1 MLNQKHAVVHILVVW
16 HSAMKKRKEIL
27 SDLNSS
33 FQILKVFRGHWSKSK
48 WLDNWI
54 VFYAHSQHHQKY
66 DVFRRI
72 LFGKMRECQKGD
84 FEVVVFR
91 DNNPVFEK
99 RETSSGIRKVNT
111 RVFDKK
117 QMYRK
122 WTGGGSKIHGS
133 DDAWETNKDLTLM
146 FGMNTADFCDFYR
159 KDLENLKE
167 CNNEWVED
175 SFYRN
180 CIGVDGYKDIQ
191 QFFYVLNNTIRYCV
205 LRNHEPIPEYYTA
218 EGHGDID
225 LLVENRNYI
234 AYLTLAKPQF
244 PQEFR
249 VYHHIKIGNSIVP
262 FDFRSVGDGYYDETW
277 QESILE
283 TRVFT
288 KNLFYVPN
296 PENQF
301 YSLLYHAYVQKM
313 EVKPDYFPKLSNYGR
328 IINVSIALDK
338 ETALKCLDEFML
350 SHKYEYTIPNDKSVI
365 FNYDNLKYSDY
376 VSHNGYCVCRN
387 FARKDPIGF
396 FESIVCKKNNSFEKK
411 GTKWLV
417 DNEYNFLSKL
427 SDRSFPK
434 ILSYKTLNDDE
445 SSFEM
450 TSLPG
455 IPANEFFSKRLNFNK
470 KNIQDFLKES
480 LRIFSVLHKEKILH
494 RDVKL
499 DNFLISCSENR
510 MNVYLI
516 DFGWATDYNHYN
528 SPTPE
533 KLCPLYSSKDNKMDA
548 FEFGN
553 LLMSEWKY
561 IPCCR
566 KISQGMTSVKKIDD
580 LDPEFYDRLI
590 KEISHISIVDGAII
604 RMYSFAKWERL
615 RMAVKRRTVL
625 KIRNGNFLWNKLYF
639 FVELGRS
646 LLR

>member
-1 MLNQKHAVVHILVVW
+1 
-16 HSAMKKRKEIL
+16 
-27 SDLNSS
+27 
-33 FQILKVFRGHWSKSK
+33 
-48 WLDNWI
+48 
-54 VFYAHSQHHQKY
+54 
-66 DVFRRI
+66 
-72 LFGKMRECQKGD
+72 
-84 FEVVVFR
+84 
-91 DNNPVFEK
+91 
-99 RETSSGIRKVNT
+99 
-111 RVFDKK
+111 
-117 QMYRK
+117 
-122 WTGGGSKIHGS
+122 
-133 DDAWETNKDLTLM
+133 
-146 FGMNTADFCDFYR
+146 
-159 KDLENLKE
+159 
-167 CNNEWVED
+167 
-175 SFYRN
+175 
-180 CIGVDGYKDIQ
+180 
-191 QFFYVLNNTIRYCV
+191 
-205 LRNHEPIPEYYTA
+205 
-218 EGHGDID
+218 
-225 LLVENRNYI
+225 
-234 AYLTLAKPQF
+234 
-244 PQEFR
+244 
-249 VYHHIKIGNSIVP
+249 
-262 FDFRSVGDGYYDETW
+262 
-277 QESILE
+277 
-283 TRVFT
+283 
-288 KNLFYVPN
+288 
-296 PENQF
+296 
-301 YSLLYHAYVQKM
+301 
-313 EVKPDYFPKLSNYGR
+313 
-328 IINVSIALDK
+328 
-338 ETALKCLDEFML
+338 
-350 SHKYEYTIPNDKSVI
+350 
-365 FNYDNLKYSDY
+365 
-376 VSHNGYCVCRN
+376 
-387 FARKDPIGF
+387 
-396 FESIVCKKNNSFEKK
+396 
-411 GTKWLV
+411 
-417 DNEYNFLSKL
+417 
-427 SDRSFPK
+427 
-434 ILSYKTLNDDE
+434 
-445 SSFEM
+445 M